1 MKHLKKAA
9 ALLLSAAVILSSAAS
24 VYAGSNTSEKE
35 EVIYVNTDGS
45 GSVTEINAVN
55 IFGKGDIT
63 DYGNYSA
70 VKMLNTDDKIT
81 LSGNKVT
88 FTSGSDRV
96 YYQGTLKKTEI
107 PWNISLRYFL
117 DGKEIS
123 AEDLAGR
130 SGSLKICFDIEKN
143 SRCKGDFAD
152 SYALQASFT
161 LDTGKCENIIAD
173 KATSANAGKNRQ
185 LTYTV
190 LPGRELNTSITAEVT
205 DFEMP
210 AVTINGIR
218 MNLGIDTDDLEISDR
233 IDEIIDAVNALDD
246 GADELNSGLKK
257 LYSATGSLKTG
268 TAALDSKTGQLADG
282 AGSLSEGLLMIT
294 SKNREL
300 TDGAYATFSG
310 LCTASQQILNSQLEA
325 NGVEPV
331 TLTPENYS
339 DVLTELLEEAGT
351 EAVYKKAYASAYAEA
366 EKQVNKNEA
375 AVYSAYISSNAEN
388 IYTSYITAD
397 ADALYQEAAY
407 QALLSELQ
415 GKGMDKQ
422 AAQKYL
428 SGDEGQLL
436 IAGSITEMSDEQKS
450 KIIDT
455 AVKNLTAEQ
464 KQQILKSAE
473 SSLTAEQKAEIKD
486 TYIRQLMTDEKI
498 TSQISEAVSKS
509 DEFSGQIAKL
519 KGQLDSCSTFCEGVK
534 DYTAAVSDAAKG
546 AASLESSLN
555 ILHTN
560 TGRLKD
566 AVSLLN
572 SSTKKLFEGSAEL
585 KDGTAEFA
593 DEAAKFSDDADKEI
607 SEMLDSVNG
616 KSSSTVSFTS
626 DKNTNVRSLQ
636 FVIKTTAIEKAET
649 ENNTV
654 EADSS
659 KSLWDK
665 FLDLFR

>member
-1 MKHLKKAA
+1 MKHLKKTVA
-9 ALLLSAAVILSSAAS
+9 ALLSVAVILSSAAS

-35 EVIYVNTDGS
+35 EVIYINTDGS

-55 IFGKGDIT
+55 IFGSGDIT

-70 VKMLNTDDKIT
+70 VKMLNTDGKIT

-123 AEDLAGR
+123 AEDLAGKD
-130 SGSLKICFDIEKN
+130 GSLKICFDIEKN
-143 SRCKGDFAD
+143 SRCRGDFAD
-152 SYALQASFT
+152 SYALQAEFT
-161 LDTGKCENIIAD
+161 LDTGKCENITAD
-173 KATSANAGKNRQ
+173 KATSANAGCDRQ

-190 LPGRELNTSITAEVT
+190 LPGRNLSAVITADVS

-210 AVTINGIR
+210 AVTINGIK
-218 MNLGIDTDDLEISDR
+218 MNLGIDTGDMEISER
-233 IDEIIDAVNALDD
+233 IDEIIDAVNSLDD
-246 GADELNSGLKK
+246 GAGELSSGLEK
-257 LYSATGSLKTG
+257 LYSATGSLKAG
-268 TAALDSKTGQLADG
+268 TATLDSKTGQLADG
-282 AGSLSEGLLMIT
+282 AGNLADGLLEIT

-300 TDGAYATFSG
+300 TDGAYAAFSG

-325 NGVEPV
+325 NGIEPV

-339 DVLTELLEEAGT
+339 DVLTGLLKEMGT
-351 EAVYKKAYASAYAEA
+351 EAVYKKAYAKAYAEI
-366 EKQVNKNEA
+366 EKQVNKNES

-388 IYTSYITAD
+388 IYTSYITAN

-422 AAQKYL
+422 SAQKYL

-436 IAGSITEMSDEQKS
+436 IAGSVTEMSDEQKS

-464 KQQILKSAE
+464 KQQILKNAE
-473 SSLTAEQKAEIKD
+473 SSLTEEQKAEIKD
-486 TYIRQLMTDEKI
+486 AYIGQLMTDEKI

-519 KGQLDSCSTFCEGVK
+519 KGSLDSCSTFCEGVN

-546 AASLESSLN
+546 AASLESGLN
-555 ILHTN
+555 TLHTN
-560 TGRLKD
+560 TGKLKD
-566 AVSLLN
+566 SVSLLN
-572 SSTKKLFEGSAEL
+572 DSAGKLADGSAEL
-585 KDGTAEFA
+585 KKGTAEFA
-593 DEAAKFSDDADKEI
+593 EEADQFSEDADKEI
-607 SEMLDSVNG
+607 SEMLDLVNG
-616 KSSSTVSFTS
+616 EDSGTVSFTS

-636 FVIKTTAIEKAET
+636 FVIKTAAIEKAEA
-649 ENNTV
+649 ESNTA
-654 EADSS
+654 ETDSS
-659 KSLWDK
+659 KSLWEK
-665 FLDLFR
+665 FIDLFR